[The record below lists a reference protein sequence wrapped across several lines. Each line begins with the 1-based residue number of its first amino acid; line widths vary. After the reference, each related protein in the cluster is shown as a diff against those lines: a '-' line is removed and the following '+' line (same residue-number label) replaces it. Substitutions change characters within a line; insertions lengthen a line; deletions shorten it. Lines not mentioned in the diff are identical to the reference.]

1 MNNKSISNYLLKLKE
16 IFPFLSDLLDNN
28 IVSEKE
34 LIHQFQR
41 YVSELDNRQDCG
53 SYQQF
58 NDWVVSALSGNK
70 KAESFLKFYNNALQ
84 ELYSLYNKN
93 FPHQIIVKIRN
104 SILETPDDKYKD
116 SIGELL
122 AILFLLK
129 QSNYEYLDIEFKLG
143 NGKDVDIA
151 FKKDSSIQLIEIKNL
166 HHLAGKNV
174 NESIKNKIKS
184 KLADKTKYLP
194 QIEKYFVNNYPNYDV
209 TLSILL
215 FIWEDYANITSL
227 KAINDE
233 IKKAINDD
241 FLPPLTI
248 INQELENGEYQWQI
262 SDLEN
267 AIQMYR
273 DDNDVES
280 LYVNDQKE
288 DVLSR
293 RSFFKKTAGMVIPM
307 LGAILFSGIPRISN
321 AFNNQRNINASAT
334 SIPMNCNGS
343 CSGSCSG
350 DCSGSCSSGCSGGC
364 GVACSGYCDNSCGR
378 GCSSACRGRCQ
389 GTCTAQCRDGC
400 TSCKGKCTQLCLS
413 GCGRACSKNCVLMCK
428 TVCEEGCK
436 DGCQIGCTNSCS
448 SDCNGGC
455 TFGCKYSC
463 GSGCSDGCRG
473 TCEMGCNSMN
483 YSYIAY

>member
-41 YVSELDNRQDCG
+41 YVSELDNRQNCG

-93 FPHQIIVKIRN
+93 FPHQIIVKIRI

-116 SIGELL
+116 SIGELV

-248 INQELENGEYQWQI
+248 INQEVENGEYQWQI

-267 AIQMYR
+267 AIQM
-273 DDNDVES
+273 
-280 LYVNDQKE
+280 
-288 DVLSR
+288 
-293 RSFFKKTAGMVIPM
+293 
-307 LGAILFSGIPRISN
+307 
-321 AFNNQRNINASAT
+321 
-334 SIPMNCNGS
+334 
-343 CSGSCSG
+343 
-350 DCSGSCSSGCSGGC
+350 
-364 GVACSGYCDNSCGR
+364 
-378 GCSSACRGRCQ
+378 
-389 GTCTAQCRDGC
+389 
-400 TSCKGKCTQLCLS
+400 
-413 GCGRACSKNCVLMCK
+413 
-428 TVCEEGCK
+428 
-436 DGCQIGCTNSCS
+436 
-448 SDCNGGC
+448 
-455 TFGCKYSC
+455 
-463 GSGCSDGCRG
+463 
-473 TCEMGCNSMN
+473 
-483 YSYIAY
+483 

>member
-41 YVSELDNRQDCG
+41 YVSELDNRQNCG

-116 SIGELL
+116 SIGELV

-293 RSFFKKTAGMVIPM
+293 RSFFKKLQEWLFLCWALSYSLVYQESRTRLIIKG
-307 LGAILFSGIPRISN
+307 ILMP
-321 AFNNQRNINASAT
+321 A
-334 SIPMNCNGS
+334 PHL
-343 CSGSCSG
+343 
-350 DCSGSCSSGCSGGC
+350 
-364 GVACSGYCDNSCGR
+364 Y
-378 GCSSACRGRCQ
+378 
-389 GTCTAQCRDGC
+389 
-400 TSCKGKCTQLCLS
+400 L
-413 GCGRACSKNCVLMCK
+413 
-428 TVCEEGCK
+428 
-436 DGCQIGCTNSCS
+436 
-448 SDCNGGC
+448 
-455 TFGCKYSC
+455 
-463 GSGCSDGCRG
+463 
-473 TCEMGCNSMN
+473 
-483 YSYIAY
+483 